1 MTICANCSKEA
12 VYTYTVTPEYELQ
25 YCQSHLPKFLYAQR
39 DAGLLPS
46 AVVVEEV
53 VPVVEEVVEPAKP
66 SKKKDVVPEVEPE
79 IEPEVLSDDA
89 SN

>member
-1 MTICANCSKEA
+1 MAICANCSKEA
-12 VYTYTVTPEYELQ
+12 IYTYNVTAEYLIQ

-46 AVVVEEV
+46 AVVE
-53 VPVVEEVVEPAKP
+53 VVEEVVEPAKP
-66 SKKKDVVPEVEPE
+66 SKKKDVATEA
-79 IEPEVLSDDA
+79 EPEVTSDDA